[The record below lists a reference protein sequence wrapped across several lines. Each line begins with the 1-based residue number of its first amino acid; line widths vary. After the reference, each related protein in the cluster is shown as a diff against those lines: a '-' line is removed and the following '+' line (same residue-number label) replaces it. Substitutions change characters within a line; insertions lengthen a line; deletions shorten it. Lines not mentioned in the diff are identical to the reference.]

1 MGNLAQPVTLHRIMQ
16 LLGCGR
22 AQVA

>member
-1 MGNLAQPVTLHRIMQ
+1 MGNLALPVNLARIMQ